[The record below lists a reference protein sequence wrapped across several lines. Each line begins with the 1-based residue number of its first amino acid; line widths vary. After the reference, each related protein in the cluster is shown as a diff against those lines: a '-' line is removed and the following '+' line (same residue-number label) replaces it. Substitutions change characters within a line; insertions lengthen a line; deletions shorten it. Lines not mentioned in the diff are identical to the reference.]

1 VSAGPICDYTARFLS
16 KKNRGVY
23 EAEFRIPVC
32 LLAAAVFSI
41 GWFTFGW
48 ALDHPSK
55 DKVVLCS
62 FCYGAICFGTS
73 VASTSGG
80 LYILYVLF
88 SACSNTPDGCFRG
101 N

>member
-1 VSAGPICDYTARFLS
+1 MCDFTARFLS
-16 KKNRGVY
+16 RRNKGVY

-32 LLAAAVFSI
+32 IFAVIVFAV

-48 ALDHPSK
+48 ALDHPSHN
-55 DKVVLCS
+55 KVYLCS

-80 LYILYVLF
+80 LYIL
-88 SACSNTPDGCFRG
+88 
-101 N
+101 